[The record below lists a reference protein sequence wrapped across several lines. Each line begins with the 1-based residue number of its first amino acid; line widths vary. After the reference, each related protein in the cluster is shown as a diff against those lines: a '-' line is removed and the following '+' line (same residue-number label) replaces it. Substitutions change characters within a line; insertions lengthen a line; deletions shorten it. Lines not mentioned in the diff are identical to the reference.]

1 MTLYFVKGWQTGFE
15 TNETRKLKTLNWWP
29 HPNKHDGLGF
39 RKMAAQKNA
48 TELYC
53 AWNLICDLASKTV
66 PVSRRGYLERDG
78 NPLTPEDMACCT
90 GFPDS
95 IFSKALSFFSSAS
108 IGWLCIESA
117 GTPGESAGDSGEYP
131 AVEKEGN
138 GREKNGSEGNAI
150 DYVSEH
156 ASEIVTKARIVLH
169 WLNEQ
174 SGRKFREADSSLT
187 PIIARLSEPE
197 VTVEGCKVM
206 VSRQTQM
213 WAGSAM
219 AEFLRPSTLFG
230 KEKFNGY
237 YAGRDCPIIKQTI
250 NGQKPHEK
258 PKHEEGF

>member
-1 MTLYFVKGWQTGFE
+1 MKLYKIRNWNQQYE
-15 TNETRKLKTLNWWP
+15 NNRTRELKRLDWIP
-29 HPNKHDGLGF
+29 IPNKQDGDGYTLVMEHKDGPAIFGAWIACAQIASRCEPRGTLLRDNGKPHDSSSLSRMSRMPVKILDQMLELVSHPDINWLEISNIELG
-39 RKMAAQKNA
+39 
-48 TELYC
+48 
-53 AWNLICDLASKTV
+53 CD
-66 PVSRRGYLERDG
+66 
-78 NPLTPEDMACCT
+78 NP
-90 GFPDS
+90 
-95 IFSKALSFFSSAS
+95 ALSCD
-108 IGWLCIESA
+108 ISA
-117 GTPGESAGDSGEYP
+117 GECL
-131 AVEKEGN
+131 EGK
-138 GREKNGSEGNAI
+138 GREKNGSEGNGN
-150 DYVSEH
+150 DYSCEH
-156 ASEIVTKARIVLH
+156 GAEIVTKARIVLH

-237 YAGRDCPIIKQTI
+237 YAGRDCPIIKQTV

-258 PKHEEGF
+258 PNHAAGF